1 MTLQTDPALTTI
13 DLSARTFKQLIDGR
27 LLEGASS
34 QPVIDPA
41 TGEAFAVAPV
51 ANETQANEACLA
63 AERAYVGWQK
73 TTHGDRTHILEQIAV
88 RIEERRQEIAQII
101 TLENGKPIAEAEGDV
116 DAAVTWLRHFNSLRL
131 DPQVL
136 REDQQ
141 SRVEIH
147 RKPLGVV
154 LGIIPWNF
162 PFFQTIYKLAPALL
176 AGNTIVLKPAPTT
189 PLNAMIVA
197 EIVHDLV
204 PAGVVNV
211 VGDGG
216 DIGPFL
222 SAHPTIAKVS
232 FTGST
237 AAGRKVMATGDTVKR
252 VVLELGGNDAA
263 VVLDDADI
271 PAVAKDIFEKAFWNT
286 GQVCINIK
294 RIYVHASQYDEFC
307 TELARHAEKA
317 KIGPGMNRD
326 NEFGPLQNV
335 RQLQAAKAA
344 LAIAARDGKIIAG
357 GNVIDQ
363 PGYFVELTVVRDI
376 DETSPLVS
384 EETFAPI
391 RSVLKYDNIDEV
403 IERAN
408 RTDYGLGNSVW
419 GSDVARATTIARQL
433 ESGTVW
439 VNTHSAV
446 APDVPFGGRKQ
457 SGLGVE
463 FGIDGLLEYTDS
475 SVIHIAKGTNSV
487 T

>member
-1 MTLQTDPALTTI
+1 MTLQTDPDLTTI
-13 DLSARTFKQLIDGR
+13 ELSTRTFKQLIDGQLR
-27 LLEGASS
+27 EGASC
-34 QPVIDPA
+34 QPVVNPA
-41 TGEAFAVAPV
+41 TGEPFAVAPV
-51 ANETQANEACLA
+51 ASQDQANEACLA

-73 TTHGDRTHILEQIAV
+73 SAYGDRTHILEQIAV

-101 TLENGKPIAEAEGDV
+101 TLENGKPIGEAEGDV
-116 DAAVTWLRHFNSLRL
+116 DAAVTWLRYFNSLRL
-131 DPQVL
+131 DPEVL
-136 REDQQ
+136 REDAET
-141 SRVEIH
+141 RIEIH

-211 VGDGG
+211 LGDNGEL
-216 DIGPFL
+216 GPFL
-222 SAHPTIAKVS
+222 SAHPSIAKIS

-237 AAGRKVMATGDTVKR
+237 AVGRKVMSSGETVKR

-263 VVLDDADI
+263 IVLDDADI
-271 PAVAKDIFEKAFWNT
+271 PLVAKGVFEKAFWNT

-294 RIYVHASQYDEFC
+294 RIYVHASQYDQFC
-307 TELARHAEKA
+307 AELARHAANA
-317 KIGPGMNRD
+317 KIGPGIHPD
-326 NEFGPLQNV
+326 TEFGPLQNA
-335 RQLQAAKAA
+335 RQLQAAKGA
-344 LAIAARDGKIIAG
+344 LEIAARDGKIIAG
-357 GNVIDQ
+357 GNVIDR

-376 DETSPLVS
+376 DETSPLVAD
-384 EETFAPI
+384 ETFAPI
-391 RSVLKYDNIDEV
+391 RSVLKYEDIDEV

-419 GSDVARATTIARQL
+419 GSDVTRASTIARQL

-463 FGIDGLLEYTDS
+463 FGIDGLLEFTDS
-475 SVIHIAKGTNSV
+475 SVIHIAKNPLA
-487 T
+487 